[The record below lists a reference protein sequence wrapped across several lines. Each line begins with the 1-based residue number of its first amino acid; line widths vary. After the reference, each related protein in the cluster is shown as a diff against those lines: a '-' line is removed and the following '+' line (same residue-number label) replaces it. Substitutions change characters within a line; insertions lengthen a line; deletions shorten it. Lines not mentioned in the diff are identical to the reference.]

1 MNKAEFSTIL
11 KAAETTQI
19 APNRKTTDVMEELMK
34 SFNGKI
40 QSLKFSIGK
49 NDEVIASRNAEAISR
64 HETLLMSKLQ
74 AVHTAKESIIELRF
88 TEGETEEQVNTWAKE
103 FDGFLEEADEK
114 GLALRQ
120 LVAKMEEEKR
130 LAEKLQSD
138 KKEMALAK
146 VKHEE
151 RMSQERELLDQKVKF
166 QKAVEASQ
174 QEQNAKKTVTA
185 KLPKLSITKF
195 DGTFANWLPFW
206 NKFEAEIDKTE
217 LAPVT
222 KFAYLKELLEPKA
235 RTDIDGLPLTREGY
249 ERAKNIIKEE
259 YGKTS
264 EIINAHVNNILEL
277 PTVTSANPGKVNCF
291 YKTLLFNVQSLE
303 TLGKIERVNGMT
315 RSVLDKLKGIK
326 ADLVRGQDNWQD
338 WDLPRLTQALKK
350 WRDVNP
356 VPEESNVASKVTPPK
371 HPDKRSPLYHADTR
385 NQRHCVYCE
394 DPSHASRDCTRV
406 STMDARKRML
416 AQKRMCF
423 NCTGPKHHAADCKS
437 KMRCQKCGQ
446 KHHTSICMRG
456 DQLLT
461 ATGKSGRVVYPV
473 VKVSV
478 EGVLCRALLDTGAGS
493 SYASAAL
500 LEKLPKRP
508 RVKEV
513 RQIEMML
520 GSTTREVELSTIK
533 VGSIEGSEELS
544 VDVTK
549 VERRELLMIDNP
561 HYQKIID
568 SFAHLK
574 GVEMTDYDPKP
585 YLQFT

>member
-1 MNKAEFSTIL
+1 MLHPA
-11 KAAETTQI
+11 
-19 APNRKTTDVMEELMK
+19 
-34 SFNGKI
+34 
-40 QSLKFSIGK
+40 
-49 NDEVIASRNAEAISR
+49 
-64 HETLLMSKLQ
+64 KLQ

-114 GLALRQ
+114 ALAMRQ

-130 LAEKLQSD
+130 LAEKLESD
-138 KKEMALAK
+138 KKEMAFAK

-222 KFAYLKELLEPKA
+222 KFAYLKELLESKV

-249 ERAKNIIKEE
+249 ERAKTIIKEE

-264 EIINAHVNNILEL
+264 EIINAHVNNILEQ
-277 PTVTSANPGKVNCF
+277 PNVTSANPGKVNYF
-291 YKTLLFNVQSLE
+291 YKILLFNVQSLE

-356 VPEESNVASKVTPPK
+356 VPEESNVASKVT
-371 HPDKRSPLYHADTR
+371 SP
-385 NQRHCVYCE
+385 
-394 DPSHASRDCTRV
+394 
-406 STMDARKRML
+406 
-416 AQKRMCF
+416 
-423 NCTGPKHHAADCKS
+423 
-437 KMRCQKCGQ
+437 
-446 KHHTSICMRG
+446 
-456 DQLLT
+456 
-461 ATGKSGRVVYPV
+461 
-473 VKVSV
+473 
-478 EGVLCRALLDTGAGS
+478 
-493 SYASAAL
+493 
-500 LEKLPKRP
+500 
-508 RVKEV
+508 
-513 RQIEMML
+513 
-520 GSTTREVELSTIK
+520 
-533 VGSIEGSEELS
+533 
-544 VDVTK
+544 
-549 VERRELLMIDNP
+549 
-561 HYQKIID
+561 
-568 SFAHLK
+568 
-574 GVEMTDYDPKP
+574 
-585 YLQFT
+585 

>member
-1 MNKAEFSTIL
+1 
-11 KAAETTQI
+11 
-19 APNRKTTDVMEELMK
+19 
-34 SFNGKI
+34 
-40 QSLKFSIGK
+40 
-49 NDEVIASRNAEAISR
+49 
-64 HETLLMSKLQ
+64 MSKLQ
-74 AVHTAKESIIELRF
+74 AVHTAKESIIELRL

-114 GLALRQ
+114 ALALRQ
-120 LVAKMEEEKR
+120 LVAKMEGEKR
-130 LAEKLQSD
+130 LAEKLESD

-151 RMSQERELLDQKVKF
+151 RLSQERELLDQKVKF

-174 QEQNAKKTVTA
+174 QEKNAKKTVTA

-222 KFAYLKELLEPKA
+222 KFAYLKELLEPKV
-235 RTDIDGLPLTREGY
+235 RTDINGLPLTREGY
-249 ERAKNIIKEE
+249 ERAKNIIKEK

-264 EIINAHVNNILEL
+264 EFINA

-303 TLGKIERVNGMT
+303 TLGKIERVNGMK

-356 VPEESNVASKVTPPK
+356 VPEESNVASKVTPPR

-423 NCTGPKHHAADCKS
+423 NCTGPK
-437 KMRCQKCGQ
+437 
-446 KHHTSICMRG
+446 
-456 DQLLT
+456 
-461 ATGKSGRVVYPV
+461 
-473 VKVSV
+473 
-478 EGVLCRALLDTGAGS
+478 
-493 SYASAAL
+493 
-500 LEKLPKRP
+500 
-508 RVKEV
+508 
-513 RQIEMML
+513 
-520 GSTTREVELSTIK
+520 
-533 VGSIEGSEELS
+533 
-544 VDVTK
+544 
-549 VERRELLMIDNP
+549 
-561 HYQKIID
+561 
-568 SFAHLK
+568 
-574 GVEMTDYDPKP
+574 
-585 YLQFT
+585 LQE

>member
-1 MNKAEFSTIL
+1 MNNPEFSTIL
-11 KAAETTQI
+11 KAAKTTQI

-49 NDEVIASRNAEAISR
+49 NDEVIASRNAEPISR

-88 TEGETEEQVNTWAKE
+88 TEGEREEQVNTWAKE

-114 GLALRQ
+114 ALAMRQ

-130 LAEKLQSD
+130 LAEKLESD

-195 DGTFANWLPFW
+195 NGTFANWLPFW
-206 NKFEAEIDKTE
+206 NYKFEAEIDKTE

-222 KFAYLKELLEPKA
+222 KFAYLKELLEPKV

-249 ERAKNIIKEE
+249 EGAKNIIKEE

-277 PTVTSANPGKVNCF
+277 PTVTSANPGKVNYF
-291 YKTLLFNVQSLE
+291 YKTLLFIVQSLE

-338 WDLPRLTQALKK
+338 
-350 WRDVNP
+350 
-356 VPEESNVASKVTPPK
+356 
-371 HPDKRSPLYHADTR
+371 
-385 NQRHCVYCE
+385 
-394 DPSHASRDCTRV
+394 
-406 STMDARKRML
+406 
-416 AQKRMCF
+416 
-423 NCTGPKHHAADCKS
+423 
-437 KMRCQKCGQ
+437 
-446 KHHTSICMRG
+446 
-456 DQLLT
+456 
-461 ATGKSGRVVYPV
+461 
-473 VKVSV
+473 
-478 EGVLCRALLDTGAGS
+478 
-493 SYASAAL
+493 
-500 LEKLPKRP
+500 
-508 RVKEV
+508 
-513 RQIEMML
+513 
-520 GSTTREVELSTIK
+520 
-533 VGSIEGSEELS
+533 
-544 VDVTK
+544 
-549 VERRELLMIDNP
+549 
-561 HYQKIID
+561 
-568 SFAHLK
+568 
-574 GVEMTDYDPKP
+574 
-585 YLQFT
+585 

>member
-1 MNKAEFSTIL
+1 
-11 KAAETTQI
+11 
-19 APNRKTTDVMEELMK
+19 MEELVT
-34 SFNGKI
+34 SFSGKI

-49 NDEVIASRNAEAISR
+49 IDEVIASRNAEAISR

-114 GLALRQ
+114 ALAMRQ

-130 LAEKLQSD
+130 LVEKLESD

-222 KFAYLKELLEPKA
+222 KFAYLKELLEPKV

-277 PTVTSANPGKVNCF
+277 PTVTSANPGKVNYF
-291 YKTLLFNVQSLE
+291 YKTLLFNVQLLE

-385 NQRHCVYCE
+385 NQHHCVYCE
-394 DPSHASRDCTRV
+394 DPNHASRDCTHV
-406 STMDARKRML
+406 STMDVRKRML

-456 DQLLT
+456 DQLFDSYREKWACCLSCCESKRGGSAVPRT
-461 ATGKSGRVVYPV
+461 SRYWSWEFVRIGRTIREASQAP
-473 VKVSV
+473 SSQ
-478 EGVLCRALLDTGAGS
+478 RGS
-493 SYASAAL
+493 SNRNDAW
-500 LEKLPKRP
+500 
-508 RVKEV
+508 
-513 RQIEMML
+513 
-520 GSTTREVELSTIK
+520 
-533 VGSIEGSEELS
+533 
-544 VDVTK
+544 
-549 VERRELLMIDNP
+549 ID
-561 HYQKIID
+561 H
-568 SFAHLK
+568 A
-574 GVEMTDYDPKP
+574 
-585 YLQFT
+585 

>member
-1 MNKAEFSTIL
+1 MNKPEFSTIL
-11 KAAETTQI
+11 KAAKTTQI

-114 GLALRQ
+114 ALALRQ

-222 KFAYLKELLEPKA
+222 KFAYLKELLEPKV

-326 ADLVRGQDNWQD
+326 ADLLRGQDNWQD

-437 KMRCQKCGQ
+437 KERCQKCGQ
-446 KHHTSICMRG
+446 KHHTSICM
-456 DQLLT
+456 
-461 ATGKSGRVVYPV
+461 
-473 VKVSV
+473 
-478 EGVLCRALLDTGAGS
+478 
-493 SYASAAL
+493 
-500 LEKLPKRP
+500 
-508 RVKEV
+508 
-513 RQIEMML
+513 
-520 GSTTREVELSTIK
+520 
-533 VGSIEGSEELS
+533 
-544 VDVTK
+544 
-549 VERRELLMIDNP
+549 
-561 HYQKIID
+561 
-568 SFAHLK
+568 
-574 GVEMTDYDPKP
+574 
-585 YLQFT
+585 